1 MTGPTAAT
9 RLVRWL
15 VAAGVALLTG
25 CGAAYVSPDV
35 REAAGPVE
43 VQVVPVTPVT
53 LPRANAVPY
62 RPRTLPAAFAALAG
76 ASGQWRGAGALPE
89 AAVPPEEIPAPVST
103 RLPPRVEDAPYRL
116 GVGDVLLVTGLP
128 GAAPDQTG
136 GAAPRAR
143 YTVQDDGSIAIP
155 SVGRV
160 AVVGRTIAE
169 AEEELARA
177 LLEAGLD
184 PAARLEVAEFR
195 AHRAVVGGAVRAPR
209 AVAIG
214 LQRPTLAEVLAAAGG
229 VEQVDER
236 FAVVRLFRDGR
247 LYEIP
252 LSDIGHNASV
262 AALPVLAGD
271 VIFVDEGY
279 DLERAR
285 AYFEQQI
292 RLAELRQEVRARALA
307 ELEAEIGRR
316 RAALEEARRNF
327 LARVELDAVP
337 RDHVYLA
344 GEVAAQG
351 RFALPFERQ
360 ASLADAL
367 FGEGGVPTETGNPSQ
382 IYVLRAETADGSR
395 VTAWHLDAR
404 NAANLVLATRF
415 ELRPNDVI
423 FVAEQPI
430 TRWHRVLR
438 QFVPALITSGVS
450 AASN

>member
-1 MTGPTAAT
+1 
-9 RLVRWL
+9 
-15 VAAGVALLTG
+15 
-25 CGAAYVSPDV
+25 
-35 REAAGPVE
+35 
-43 VQVVPVTPVT
+43 
-53 LPRANAVPY
+53 
-62 RPRTLPAAFAALAG
+62 
-76 ASGQWRGAGALPE
+76 
-89 AAVPPEEIPAPVST
+89 
-103 RLPPRVEDAPYRL
+103 
-116 GVGDVLLVTGLP
+116 
-128 GAAPDQTG
+128 
-136 GAAPRAR
+136 
-143 YTVQDDGSIAIP
+143 
-155 SVGRV
+155 V